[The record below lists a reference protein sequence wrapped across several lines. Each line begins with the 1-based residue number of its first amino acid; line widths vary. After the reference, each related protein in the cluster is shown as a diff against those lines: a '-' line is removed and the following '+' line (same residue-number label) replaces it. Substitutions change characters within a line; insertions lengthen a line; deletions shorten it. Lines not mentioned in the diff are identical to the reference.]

1 MAHYKLGNF
10 DLAINNFLNI
20 TSLDTNFIITPRQK
34 LLNGLLYAN
43 LYKWEDAKDIY
54 KNLSTEFPQ
63 NKLFNVNYETI
74 NNFKILKEK
83 NPTLS
88 GIISIIPG
96 AGYFYTGHKQTAV
109 SAFVINSL
117 LAYATYTNIK
127 SKNYGMAILTGIF
140 NLSFYIGN
148 IQGSIKSAKRF
159 NLQKKKSL
167 INKLEFNSNF

>member
-1 MAHYKLGNF
+1 M
-10 DLAINNFLNI
+10 
-20 TSLDTNFIITPRQK
+20 
-34 LLNGLLYAN
+34 
-43 LYKWEDAKDIY
+43 
-54 KNLSTEFPQ
+54 
-63 NKLFNVNYETI
+63 NYETI

-117 LAYATYTNIK
+117 LAYATFTNIK

-148 IQGSIKSAKRF
+148 FQGSIKSVSMGVQLPGPAGHSPWPTGDHGFRHALAHPPLKPFPFASRRAF
-159 NLQKKKSL
+159 RER
-167 INKLEFNSNF
+167 ITKLR